1 MTLKIAVLA
10 PITTELPVMPP
21 VIPQVTENGS
31 KKIDLDSE
39 EIARIV
45 QALEHY
51 HAYLRSQRRDDNG
64 RYLRLAERL
73 RPQK

>member
-1 MTLKIAVLA
+1 MLKLLIQ
-10 PITTELPVMPP
+10 LPVMPP

-45 QALEHY
+45 KALEQY
-51 HAYLRSQRRDDNG
+51 HAYLRSQQPDDS
-64 RYLRLAERL
+64 R
-73 RPQK
+73 